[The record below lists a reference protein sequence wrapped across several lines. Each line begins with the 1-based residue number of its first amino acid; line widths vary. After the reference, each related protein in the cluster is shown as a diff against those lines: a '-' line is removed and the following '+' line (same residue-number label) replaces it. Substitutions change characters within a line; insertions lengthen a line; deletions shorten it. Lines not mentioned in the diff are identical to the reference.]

1 MSRRDLTIKWAFFS
15 VAALAFIALQQ
26 LLLNRLEVWGIHPY
40 LLPMLPVMAVILEG
54 QKESSFF
61 AVGLGFFCDL
71 LSPAIIPCFYTIAFL
86 ACSLLAGIIAGRVI
100 MPGFLCAFVCGAMAM
115 VVTDLLRMLFLTFYG
130 NFSLSVSFTLMAK
143 ELLLSIAAA
152 PVIFFV
158 FQKISRLL
166 HNE

>member
-54 QKESSFF
+54 QKESAFF

-100 MPGFLCAFVCGAMAM
+100 MPGFLCAVVCCVTAI
-115 VVTDLLRMLFLTFYG
+115 VLTDLLLILPLASSATFSFAAALSLTG
-130 NFSLSVSFTLMAK
+130 R
-143 ELLLSIAAA
+143 ELLLSLPFA
-152 PVIFFV
+152 PLLFFS
-158 FQKISRLL
+158 FRKIRQMIHSY
-166 HNE
+166 